1 MTPPPTLPAF
11 PHNPDNSLTAAQWM
25 EGSVNLYQVAGSIR
39 LQLLELQAA
48 AEVQKKL
55 SLKDNSH

>member
-1 MTPPPTLPAF
+1 
-11 PHNPDNSLTAAQWM
+11 M

>member
-1 MTPPPTLPAF
+1 M
-11 PHNPDNSLTAAQWM
+11 TAAQWM